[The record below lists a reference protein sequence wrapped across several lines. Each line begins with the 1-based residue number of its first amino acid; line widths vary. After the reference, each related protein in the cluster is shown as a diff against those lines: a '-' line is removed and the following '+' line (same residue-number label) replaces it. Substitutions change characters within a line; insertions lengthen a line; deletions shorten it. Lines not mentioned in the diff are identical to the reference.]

1 MTPPLA
7 LLFTAPG
14 CAYCP
19 GMLDALTLLAQ
30 EGVISAF
37 EKIDATL
44 ELDRARQLNVKSVPW
59 LRIGLFEFEGQMSI
73 GDLRNWAHRAA
84 QPDGLKQYF
93 FEMLTRGQRGKVERL
108 IRDEGSRSIALAE
121 LLADPDASMAVRI
134 GIGAVLEELQG
145 SGLTAAMTPKL
156 AEVLLD
162 ADPRN
167 RADAA
172 HYLSLIGGA
181 EAFRLLR
188 ECLIDP
194 DAAVREIAY
203 DALSNSPT

>member
-1 MTPPLA
+1 MTPPNV
-7 LLFTAPG
+7 LLFTSPG

-19 GMLDALTLLAQ
+19 GMLAALSLLKQ
-30 EGVISAF
+30 EGAISAL

-44 ELDRARQLNVKSVPW
+44 EIERARQLDVKSVPW

-73 GDLRNWAHRAA
+73 GDLRTWAQRAA
-84 QPDGLKQYF
+84 HPDGLKQYF

-108 IRDEGSRSIALAE
+108 IRDEGSRSVALAE
-121 LLADPDASMAVRI
+121 LLADPEASMAVRI

-156 AEVLLD
+156 AEILRD
-162 ADPRN
+162 PNPRN

-188 ECLIDP
+188 DCLDDP

-203 DALSNSPT
+203 DALSNAPI